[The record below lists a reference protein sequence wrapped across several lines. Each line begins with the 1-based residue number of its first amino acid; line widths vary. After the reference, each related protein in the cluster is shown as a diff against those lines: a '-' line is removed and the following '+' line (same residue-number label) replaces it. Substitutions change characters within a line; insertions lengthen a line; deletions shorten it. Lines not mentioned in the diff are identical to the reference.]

1 MQQAQAHNKR
11 STKQA
16 GNVHHDSTGDKAPY
30 MNEQHGNIAAGLE
43 KHKELEIYRRIFY
56 ASPDYIAFSRLSDG
70 TYIDVNPGFERLLG
84 YKRADVI
91 GRTSAE
97 VGIWPNED
105 PKQRA
110 VYVETLRRDGM
121 VRNYPGRLRT
131 AAGDIIDVE
140 ASANVVDIDGEQI
153 LVVIV
158 RDVTERKRAEK
169 ISQDNAAALRELND
183 TLEQRVRERTAQ
195 LQASEAR
202 IRSIFETSYQFMGL
216 LTPEGAL
223 LDANR
228 TSLEIIHC
236 PIEKLVG
243 RPFWETPW
251 FKTMPGMPEKVRDAV
266 MAAAKGHTT
275 RQEIAV
281 DLPEGRRTFDFS
293 MRPILDAA
301 GRVTAI
307 VPEAMEIT
315 ERRLAEEALRQAQ
328 KMEAVGQLTG
338 GLAHDFNNLL
348 AGIVGNLQLLRVRLA
363 QGSTESL
370 GRYVDAAESVAE
382 RAATLTHRLLA
393 FSRRQ
398 TLDPRVTNVN
408 ELVESMAELIR
419 RTVEPSVQVDILP
432 ADDAWNTLCDP
443 HQLES
448 ALLNLAINARDAM
461 PTGGRLTIA
470 TSNEVLYRAHA
481 VAHEGVPPGDYVTIS
496 VIDTGTGMSPEV
508 AARAFDPFFT
518 TKPIGQGTGLGLSMI
533 FGFIKQSGG
542 YVRLQSEPGAGT
554 TIRLHLPRHS
564 GPAQHVAPAVP
575 MTAAVAAPQRGTV
588 LVVDDEAPLLSI
600 LTEMLTDA
608 GYTALEATDA
618 PSALQILQSS
628 QHIDLLVSDV
638 GLPGNMNG
646 FQMVDAARRFR
657 PGLKA
662 LYITGY
668 AEYAAAAES
677 LGQPGTELLSKP
689 FALAT
694 FGERVAAMLGAE
706 GNMTSGAVHAA
717 SGAIGK
723 KLERYPVGPVSYVP
737 NRGDQL

>member
-1 MQQAQAHNKR
+1 M
-11 STKQA
+11 S
-16 GNVHHDSTGDKAPY
+16 
-30 MNEQHGNIAAGLE
+30 EQHRTIAAGLE

-84 YKRADVI
+84 YKRAEVI

-97 VGIWPNED
+97 VGIWPDED

-131 AAGDIIDVE
+131 SAGDIIDVE
-140 ASANVVDIDGEQI
+140 ASANVVEIDGEQI

-158 RDVTERKRAEK
+158 RDVTERMRAEK

-228 TSLEIIHC
+228 TSLEIINC

-251 FKTMPGMPEKVRDAV
+251 FKTMPGMPEKVREAV
-266 MAAAKGHTT
+266 MAAAQGQTT

-293 MRPILDAA
+293 MRPILDTA

-348 AGIVGNLQLLRVRLA
+348 AGIVGNLQLLRVRIA
-363 QGSTESL
+363 QGSSEAL
-370 GRYVDAAESVAE
+370 ERYVDAAESVAD

-408 ELVESMAELIR
+408 DLVESMSELIR
-419 RTVEPSVQVDILP
+419 RTVEPAVQVDILP
-432 ADDAWNTLCDP
+432 AEDAWNTLCDP

-461 PTGGRLTIA
+461 SGGGRLTIA
-470 TSNEVLYRAHA
+470 TSNEVLYRSQAA
-481 VAHEGVPPGDYVTIS
+481 AREGVSPGEYVTIS

-542 YVRLQSEPGAGT
+542 YVRLHSEPGAGT
-554 TIRLHLPRHS
+554 TIRLHLPRHA
-564 GPAQHVAPAVP
+564 GPAQHIVP
-575 MTAAVAAPQRGTV
+575 AAPLTASVPALHSSTV
-588 LVVDDEAPLLSI
+588 LVVDDEAPLRAI

-608 GYTALEATDA
+608 GYTALEAPDA
-618 PSALQILQSS
+618 PSALRILESP

-646 FQMVDAARRFR
+646 FQMVDAARRIR
-657 PGLKA
+657 PDLKA

-668 AEYAAAAES
+668 AEYAAAADS
-677 LGQPGTELLSKP
+677 LRQPGTELLSKP
-689 FALAT
+689 FPLAA
-694 FGERVAAMLGAE
+694 FGERVAGMLAAGGDARNGA
-706 GNMTSGAVHAA
+706 GRAGSG
-717 SGAIGK
+717 SIGGK
-723 KLERYPVGPVSYVP
+723 MERIAVGPAALLP
-737 NRGDQL
+737 NGNDRR